1 MLFGHGSKTLV
12 PSNELVN
19 GCSSPGKKNKPE
31 IVAFRRSFDSAGT
44 GGGFGLKAFSMF
56 HPKLRLQVLRSLSMW
71 HCPRECQQIT
81 SQLGS
86 RDSWLQQKTQRQA
99 AFNHWCFYWSMLSML
114 SIFDRCHVKIQSKND
129 SDSSANPSY
138 IPSGYV
144 KIAIE
149 NGPVEIVDFPIN
161 SMVDLSIVM

>member
-86 RDSWLQQKTQRQA
+86 RDSWKAKDPETSSGA
-99 AFNHWCFYWSMLSML
+99 CYPFSIDAML
-114 SIFDRCHVKIQSKND
+114 IQSIND
-129 SDSSANPSY
+129 PKPKWFLKRTRRLQGIWNWVALHDEAL
-138 IPSGYV
+138 
-144 KIAIE
+144 IARQGRNISKCIQSHA
-149 NGPVEIVDFPIN
+149 GLTFF
-161 SMVDLSIVM
+161 